1 MVKGGEIMKTK
12 KMITRQWRFY
22 DYLTK
27 CAIENPK
34 RWVGKEE
41 IASALNG
48 EYKLSKGT
56 HDICSTMNGDRL
68 FINNSLEVDKIIL
81 VKDNKFKIA
90 TMEESLDLEEEYFQR
105 ALMFFDRRQQL
116 VHKRNRD
123 NQGKLVSNQDKVI
136 DDNSQAQL
144 FHETFIKKTKD

>member
-27 CAIENPK
+27 CDRK
-34 RWVGKEE
+34 RWVKEE
-41 IASALNG
+41 IAALNG

-105 ALMFFDRRQQL
+105 AMFFD
-116 VHKRNRD
+116 HN
-123 NQGKLVSNQDKVI
+123 N
-136 DDNSQAQL
+136 
-144 FHETFIKKTKD
+144 